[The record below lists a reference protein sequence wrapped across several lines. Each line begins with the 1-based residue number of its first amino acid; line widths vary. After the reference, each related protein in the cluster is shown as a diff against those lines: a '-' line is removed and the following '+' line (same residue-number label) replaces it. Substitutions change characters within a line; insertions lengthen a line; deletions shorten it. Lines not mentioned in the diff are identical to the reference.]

1 MPCRHLLGLILLI
14 GAPLAVRADNKED
27 EAVRIRQWVRQLD
40 DERFDVRQEASAKLR
55 EAGVKAVPA
64 LEAAA
69 GKSLEVTE
77 RVFKILNA
85 LAAAP
90 DLNAAH
96 AAQDALGRL
105 GQSKDADIARR
116 ANEFARDRQWK
127 IAGVFEQAGARVH
140 TEDDKI
146 VSIYFG
152 EARIAGLDF
161 RTLRHLPHLQK
172 LHLGNKQVDDAVLA
186 QLGTLP
192 KLEYLDLFQSSIG
205 NDGLKHLKKFPN
217 LKMVPMGMTRV
228 TDAGLVH
235 LKGLTQ
241 LEYVGLR
248 GNAVTDAGLEHLKDL
263 TNLTGLY
270 LGETKVTDAGL
281 VHLKGMTKMS
291 YLRLHH
297 VDVGDTGLKY
307 LEGMKDLRRLDL
319 WETRVTDEGR
329 KQLREA
335 VPEVQIISTSR

>member
-1 MPCRHLLGLILLI
+1 MPCRHLLGLFLLTAI
-14 GAPLAVRADNKED
+14 QSAVQADNKED
-27 EAVRIRQWVRQLD
+27 DARIRQWVRQLD
-40 DERFDVRQEASAKLR
+40 DERFETRQEASAKLR

-64 LEAAA
+64 LEASV

-77 RVFKILNA
+77 RAFKILNA

-140 TEDDKI
+140 TADDKI
-146 VSIYFG
+146 VSLYFG

-161 RTLRHLPHLQK
+161 RTLRHLPDLQN
-172 LHLGNKQVDDAVLA
+172 LYLGNKDVDDAVLA

-192 KLEYLDLFQSSIG
+192 KVEHLDLFQSRIG
-205 NDGLKHLKKFPN
+205 NDGLKHLKN
-217 LKMVPMGMTRV
+217 LPRLKSVPMGMTRV

-241 LEYVGLR
+241 LEYIGLR
-248 GNAVTDAGLEHLKDL
+248 GNAVTDAGLVHLKDL

-281 VHLKGMTKMS
+281 VHLAGMTKMS
-291 YLRLHH
+291 YLRLHN
-297 VDVGDTGLKY
+297 VEVSDAGLKH

-319 WETRVTDEGR
+319 WETRVTDQGMR
-329 KQLREA
+329 LLREA